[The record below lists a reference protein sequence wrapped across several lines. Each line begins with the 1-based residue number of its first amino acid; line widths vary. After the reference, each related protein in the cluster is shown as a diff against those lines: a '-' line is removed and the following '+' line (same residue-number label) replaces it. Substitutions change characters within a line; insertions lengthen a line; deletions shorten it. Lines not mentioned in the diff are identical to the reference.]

1 MEHVENYETVK
12 KVETILDFEQAK
24 RELKAA
30 AISSEESDRENQLR
44 VIGNRERRKTSALG
58 RRKTSRLRPIV
69 GVDGGS
75 PGGSTHKLSPKNS
88 PKTSPS
94 TSSVSLAERKAKSG
108 DSPGGSP
115 AGNSRRKTSAF
126 RGGPSGSGGGSFPRR
141 KTTRT
146 PQSKAL
152 VEE

>member
-1 MEHVENYETVK
+1 MENYETVK

-24 RELKAA
+24 RELKAAAREDIVELVKKDSITYAVDELQLQQVVEKAPLMA

-58 RRKTSRLRPIV
+58 RRKTSRLRTM
-69 GVDGGS
+69 GEVDGGS

-94 TSSVSLAERKAKSG
+94 TSSCVPCRAQGKKRRQ
-108 DSPGGSP
+108 PGRFP
-115 AGNSRRKTSAF
+115 SR
-126 RGGPSGSGGGSFPRR
+126 
-141 KTTRT
+141 
-146 PQSKAL
+146 
-152 VEE
+152 